1 MTTNW
6 NTLRD
11 QAYSIACEHGF
22 HDKEQSLEHFLMLVI
37 TELSEAIE
45 ADRKGKRANKEQ
57 FLRYENSTTYRH
69 CFETYIKDSLE
80 DELADAVIRLLD
92 IAGLCEIDLSI
103 IEHENYPDTYF
114 LKELLR
120 EYHKSCSVSKLT
132 EIAYSACTVITDFSL
147 IETKIPLALYVVKTY
162 CAIRNI
168 DLLWHIQ
175 KKMLYNKER
184 ERLHGK
190 GY

>member
-11 QAYSIACEHGF
+11 QAYSIAYEHGF

-37 TELSEAIE
+37 TELSEAVE

-69 CFETYIKDSLE
+69 CFETYIKDSVE
-80 DELADAVIRLLD
+80 DELADAAIRLLD
-92 IAGLCEIDLSI
+92 IAGMCEIDISI
-103 IEHENYPDTYF
+103 IEHENFPDTYF
-114 LKELLR
+114 LKELLQ
-120 EYHKSCSVSKLT
+120 EFHKWCSVCKFT
-132 EIAYSACTVITDFSL
+132 EIAYSACNVITDSFS

-175 KKMLYNKER
+175 KKMEYNKNR
-184 ERLHGK
+184 PPLHGK
-190 GY
+190 RY